1 MLSCPLICGGFIVSI
16 FHYFGAQEMKK
27 VTGNI
32 KAANPFS
39 SSRHDTKVLHADD
52 PESKQEAARRI
63 AEYCTYLGCSAF
75 TEQVLNIEPFTVD
88 AVMEWFEQRRVGLRK
103 LEGVSRMRVRWIMY
117 KPWEMTG

>member
-1 MLSCPLICGGFIVSI
+1 MLSCPLIGGGSITKI
-16 FHYFGAQEMKK
+16 FHCLGSREMKK
-27 VTGNI
+27 VIGKI
-32 KAANPFS
+32 KAANTFS
-39 SSRHDTKVLHADD
+39 SSRHDTKVLQADD

-63 AEYCTYLGCSAF
+63 AEYCTYLGCPAF

-103 LEGVSRMRVRWIMY
+103 LEGVSRTRVRWIMY